1 MSKKAASGKLLGLY
15 RLVTRAATPLA
26 GMLVAWRTRRG
37 KEDPTR
43 RNERFGFASVDRP
56 KGPLLW
62 AHAASVG
69 ESVSILPLI
78 RKLHDTFPHLNILVT
93 TTTLTSARFVQRN
106 LPERAIHQFVPIDMP
121 VFVNR
126 FLGHWRPELI
136 FFAESELWPNM
147 LTTAARA
154 GAQMALVNARMSQR
168 SFSRWQYFP
177 QTIRSLLSCFK
188 VCLTQSPGDADR
200 LRDLG
205 APHVMHTGNIKF
217 DVPAPPADPSELAL
231 FRAAFA
237 ARPRWA
243 AVSTHPGEEDIVEE
257 AHVELARTRNR
268 LVTIIAP
275 RHPERGPEIA
285 NMLSARGHT
294 VQLRSQQRQPQRDSA
309 FYIFDT
315 IGELG
320 FVFRT
325 VPACFMGGSMV
336 RHGGQ
341 NPIEP
346 TKLGCAVVHG
356 PHVGNFTEV
365 YGALDLGGGAEN
377 VRGSIQLAQAMGQL
391 IDNRQ
396 KAQLRANAAQAALA
410 PYSGALDAT
419 LAALEP
425 LLSAALMPNRQKP
438 PTA

>member
-1 MSKKAASGKLLGLY
+1 MKKSGSGKLLALY
-15 RLVTRAATPLA
+15 RLATRAATPLA
-26 GMLVAWRTRRG
+26 GTIVAWRIRRG
-37 KEDPTR
+37 KEEPSR
-43 RNERFGFASVDRP
+43 QNERFGIPSIARP
-56 KGPLLW
+56 KGPLVW

-78 RKLHDTFPHLNILVT
+78 RKLHDSFPHLNILVT
-93 TTTLTSARFVQRN
+93 TTTVTSARIVQRS
-106 LPERAIHQFVPIDMP
+106 LPERAMHQYVPIDMP

-154 GAQMALVNARMSQR
+154 GAHMALVNARMSQR
-168 SFSRWQYFP
+168 SYSRWQYFP
-177 QTIRSLLSCFK
+177 KTIASLLSCFR
-188 VCLTQSPGDADR
+188 VCLAQSAGDADR
-200 LRDLG
+200 LRELG
-205 APHVMHTGNIKF
+205 APNVVHTGNIKF
-217 DVPAPPADPSELAL
+217 DVPAPPADASELAL

-243 AVSTHPGEEDIVEE
+243 AISTHPGEEDIIEE
-257 AHVELARTRNR
+257 AHSELARTRNR

-275 RHPERGPEIA
+275 RHPERGSEIA

-294 VQLRSQQRQPQRDSA
+294 VQLRSQEKQPQRDTA

-320 FVFRT
+320 LVFRT
-325 VPACFMGGSMV
+325 VQACFMGGSMV

-356 PHVGNFTEV
+356 PHVGNFNEV
-365 YGALDLGGGAEN
+365 YGALDMGGGAEA
-377 VRGSIQLAQAMGQL
+377 VRGAIQLAHAMGTL

-419 LAALEP
+419 LKALEP
-425 LLSAALMPNRQKP
+425 LLSAALMPKRQKP